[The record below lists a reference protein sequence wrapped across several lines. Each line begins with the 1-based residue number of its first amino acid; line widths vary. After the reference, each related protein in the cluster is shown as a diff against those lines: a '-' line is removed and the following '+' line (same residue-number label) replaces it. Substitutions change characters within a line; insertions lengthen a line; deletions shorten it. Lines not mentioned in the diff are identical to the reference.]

1 MLPGEDRQQGTAG
14 SVRHQG
20 PLYAGGDGGSKSD
33 GTGELKAC
41 DPGGSGIRGDAAAR
55 GGRGGHS
62 GADDVGEAHAL
73 RRGDLLESGLEIIA
87 ADTSLV
93 KVNIEV
99 DKGTMLHK
107 K

>member
-1 MLPGEDRQQGTAG
+1 M
-14 SVRHQG
+14 
-20 PLYAGGDGGSKSD
+20 
-33 GTGELKAC
+33 
-41 DPGGSGIRGDAAAR
+41 R
-55 GGRGGHS
+55 GGRGGQS
-62 GADDVGEAHAL
+62 GPDDVGEAHAL